1 MQRHPA
7 SLAVL
12 RAALAVFAFL
22 CSPSVIQAQDPDPAN
37 FLRAARDFAAQ
48 EERSP
53 ATSENVAGRLGMV
66 LGLAGA
72 MEASGA
78 FPDLPKVFSHE
89 DAGRIKELLAAGKR
103 IEAAEYLSRCVRRLP
118 EAAGKNPTFAA
129 AQVAPPHAPAAP
141 VPGVDISLDIGAPAA
156 TVVSSVPDAASGALV
171 KDFAAAFPFRVVEA
185 KNGRISLRLTEEP
198 VYVEAAP
205 CRPALVRGAS
215 SAFGAHP
222 AAARGESAPFALAE
236 ELGIGWHRAPL
247 AAWLEV
253 QPDADLA
260 AKIFNFERMDE
271 RLRGVPKNMA
281 VLLTISLIRRLVQ
294 DASAHPGPGPMSMRQ
309 DGKWDVVGGEGA
321 YAAFVKRL
329 AGRYSGAAGKAP
341 PEGIAPVKY
350 WQFENELDISRARSD
365 AAGFAGLMRLT
376 SKTLKAVD
384 PKAFVLMGGDSGEDG
399 GAGFERYYAPVIAKL
414 AGKGMDA
421 FDMHHFAPAGG
432 WKSLGERYA
441 RIRETL
447 DKAGFAKTP
456 IWMTECGT
464 YSGLPVGSPG
474 LPFQDERVQA
484 EELVKLFAYGLGLG
498 IQKIFWAWGIKE
510 GFHNREDRFDLTGL
524 VYDGQGQN
532 DPGAGIKKLGFYAY
546 RRLVAM
552 LGGAAVRAELLN
564 LGAGANGVLFH
575 RDCGDLYVLWAG

>member
-1 MQRHPA
+1 MQRSA
-7 SLAVL
+7 LC
-12 RAALAVFAFL
+12 AALWAALTVFAL
-22 CSPSVIQAQDPDPAN
+22 VCSPSLILAQHPDPAN
-37 FLRAARDFAAQ
+37 FLRAAQDFAA
-48 EERSP
+48 EEKQSP
-53 ATSENVAGRLGMV
+53 ATAENVAARFGMV
-66 LGLAGA
+66 LGLAQS
-72 MEASGA
+72 MEASGV
-78 FPDLPKVFSHE
+78 FPDLAKVFSHE

-103 IEAAEYLSRCVRRLP
+103 IEAAEYLSRCVQRLP

-129 AQVAPPHAPAAP
+129 AQAAPPAPAAP
-141 VPGVDISLDIGAPAA
+141 VPEVDVSLDIGAPAA
-156 TVVSSVPDAASGALV
+156 TVASAVPDAASGALV
-171 KDFAAAFPFRVVEA
+171 KDFAAAFPSRIVEA
-185 KNGRISLRLTEEP
+185 KNGRISLRLTGEP
-198 VYVEAAP
+198 AYVEAAP
-205 CRPALVRGAS
+205 CRPSLVQGAG

-222 AAARGESAPFALAE
+222 AATRGEAAPFALAE

-294 DASAHPGPGPMSMRQ
+294 DASAQPGPGPMPMRK
-309 DGKWDVVGGEGA
+309 DGKWDVAGGEGA
-321 YAAFVKRL
+321 YVAFVKRL
-329 AGRYSGAAGKAP
+329 ASRYSGAGGKAP
-341 PEGIAPVKY
+341 PEGVAPVKY

-432 WKSLGERYA
+432 WKSLGGRYA
-441 RIRETL
+441 RIRKSL
-447 DKAGFAKTP
+447 DKAGFAKIP

-464 YSGLPVGSPG
+464 YNGLPVGSPG

-484 EELVKLFAYGLGLG
+484 GELVKLFSYGLGLG

-532 DPGAGIKKLGFYAY
+532 DPGAGVKKLGFYAY

-552 LGGAAVRAELLN
+552 LGGAAVRAELLQ
-564 LGAGANGVLFH
+564 LGAGAYGVVFH

>member
-1 MQRHPA
+1 MRHPA
-7 SLAVL
+7 PFALLLAAF
-12 RAALAVFAFL
+12 AAFAFCCPPCL
-22 CSPSVIQAQDPDPAN
+22 SQAQQPDPAN
-37 FLRAARDFAAQ
+37 FLRAAKDYAA
-48 EERSP
+48 EEKRSP
-53 ATSENVAGRLGMV
+53 ATAENVAARFGMV

-89 DAGRIKELLAAGKR
+89 DADRIKELLAAGKR
-103 IEAAEYLSRCVRRLP
+103 DEAAALLSRCVRRLP
-118 EAAGKNPTFAA
+118 EAAGKNPAFAA
-129 AQVAPPHAPAAP
+129 AKAPPAQTAP
-141 VPGVDISLDIGAPAA
+141 VPEIDIALDIGVPAA
-156 TVVSSVPDAASGALV
+156 TVVSAVPGAASGALV
-171 KDFAAAFPFRVVEA
+171 TDFETAFPSRTVEA
-185 KNGRISLRLTEEP
+185 KNGKISLRLTGEP

-205 CRPALVRGAS
+205 CRPALVRGAA

-222 AAARGESAPFALAE
+222 AATRGQAAPFALAE

-253 QPDADLA
+253 QPDVDPAS
-260 AKIFNFERMDE
+260 KTFNFERMDE
-271 RLRGVPKNMA
+271 RLRGVPKDMA
-281 VLLTISLIRRLVQ
+281 VLLTISLIQRLVQ
-294 DASAHPGPGPMSMRQ
+294 DAKAQNAPGAMTMRK
-309 DGKWDVVGGEGA
+309 DGEWDVVGGEGA
-321 YAAFVKRL
+321 YAAFLKRL

-376 SKTLKAVD
+376 SKTLKKID

-399 GAGFERYYAPVIAKL
+399 GAGFERYYAPVIARL

-432 WKSLGERYA
+432 WKSLGGRYA

-447 DKAGFAKTP
+447 DRAGFSKTP
-456 IWMTECGT
+456 VWMTECGT

-484 EELVKLFAYGLGLG
+484 GELVRLFSYGLGLG
-498 IQKIFWAWGIKE
+498 IRKIFWAWGIEE

-532 DPGAGIKKLGFYAY
+532 DPGAGVRKLGFYAY
-546 RRLVAM
+546 KRLVSM
-552 LGGAAVRAELLN
+552 LGGEAVRAELLQ
-564 LGAGANGVLFH
+564 LGAGAYGVVFH